1 MKSNNLNIHTS
12 SVYYVR
18 PNVIRRFVHPYIVIS
33 NSGGLYVIE
42 ISKVSHSSLLNEKR
56 PLSQIYNLFS

>member
-12 SVYYVR
+12 SVHYVR

-33 NSGGLYVIE
+33 NSGGIIRNRDFQGV
-42 ISKVSHSSLLNEKR
+42 
-56 PLSQIYNLFS
+56 PLFPFK